1 MTSVTISGVIYNFG
15 KDINPRIAVP
25 MIIYSYLLLSY
36 GLFLALAIYVVY
48 LYRLIIYG

>member
-1 MTSVTISGVIYNFG
+1 
-15 KDINPRIAVP
+15 

-48 LYRLIIYG
+48 LYRLIIYR